1 MPSPTEKSLLTRKK
15 GVVIRQSNDIIE
27 ARYNFSL
34 WEMRIFK
41 TMLTR
46 ISAGDETFKEEVISI
61 RELLIK
67 YKMSDGGKV
76 YGLVKEAATSV
87 KSRFVNVPYLD
98 ENNHRRLKIMPLF
111 TLIDVPIEQA
121 DGSGYIKLRFN
132 DELKPYLI
140 KLQSRYTSIDEE
152 ILAGMDSA
160 YTMRIY
166 ELVKENEY
174 KRQGEF
180 GFEEFREIIGAKEY
194 DEDQKVIRDVMRS
207 WQDVKRAIL
216 NPSQKHINEHTDI
229 TFEFDKVL
237 AEKKG
242 PGRRKVVGILF
253 HNIKSKINEN
263 KEKPFAIEAPK
274 CQAETKELLDLIGD
288 YGITNYTIENWLE
301 KCGKQQVYNG
311 VAYSLE
317 KNKSGKIKDMA
328 AYIYKMVATP
338 DLEIAAAATDKN
350 RSVSR
355 KKKQEEQTQVEF
367 EKTLEEKISQIKASF
382 YQAKKR
388 MVIKLIEADEKL
400 HDNLLTT
407 LKLEVQKTRNPITLN
422 AFKGY
427 QIEADLSPKEEFIS
441 NFSNNSNF
449 AGYIVSLIERTRP
462 DVYQETLNDYR
473 KKVIAT
479 GFDGDIIS

>member
-1 MPSPTEKSLLTRKK
+1 
-15 GVVIRQSNDIIE
+15 
-27 ARYNFSL
+27 
-34 WEMRIFK
+34 
-41 TMLTR
+41 
-46 ISAGDETFKEEVISI
+46 
-61 RELLIK
+61 
-67 YKMSDGGKV
+67 
-76 YGLVKEAATSV
+76 
-87 KSRFVNVPYLD
+87 
-98 ENNHRRLKIMPLF
+98 
-111 TLIDVPIEQA
+111 
-121 DGSGYIKLRFN
+121 
-132 DELKPYLI
+132 
-140 KLQSRYTSIDEE
+140 
-152 ILAGMDSA
+152 
-160 YTMRIY
+160 
-166 ELVKENEY
+166 
-174 KRQGEF
+174 
-180 GFEEFREIIGAKEY
+180 
-194 DEDQKVIRDVMRS
+194 
-207 WQDVKRAIL
+207 
-216 NPSQKHINEHTDI
+216 
-229 TFEFDKVL
+229 
-237 AEKKG
+237 
-242 PGRRKVVGILF
+242 
-253 HNIKSKINEN
+253 
-263 KEKPFAIEAPK
+263 
-274 CQAETKELLDLIGD
+274 
-288 YGITNYTIENWLE
+288 
-301 KCGKQQVYNG
+301 
-311 VAYSLE
+311 
-317 KNKSGKIKDMA
+317 MA